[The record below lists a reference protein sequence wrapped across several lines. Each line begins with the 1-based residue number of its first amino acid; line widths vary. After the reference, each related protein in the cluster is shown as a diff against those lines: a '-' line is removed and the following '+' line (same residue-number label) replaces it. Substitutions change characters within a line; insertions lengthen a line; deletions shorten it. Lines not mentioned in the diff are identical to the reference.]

1 MPLALHQAQAV
12 IAKAHDHAREKR
24 IRITVAVVDEGG
36 FLVALGRMEGTP
48 PLSARIA
55 EAKACGAALWHKEGA
70 QLASV
75 QAANPAFVSAV
86 EQLART
92 PLLPGLGSALIRRGD
107 DVLGAV
113 GASGASGEDDLACIR
128 FALDAVLGPSG
139 TGRIEAT

>member
-1 MPLALHQAQAV
+1 MPLELQQAQAV
-12 IAKAHDHAREKR
+12 IAKAHEHAGEKG

-55 EAKACGAALWHKEGA
+55 EAKAAGAALWHKEGG

-75 QAANPAFVSAV
+75 QAANPAFVAAV
-86 EQLART
+86 AELART
-92 PLLPGLGSALIRRGD
+92 PLLPGLGSALIRSGN

-113 GASGASGEDDLACIR
+113 GASGASGEDDLACIE
-128 FALDAVLGPSG
+128 FGLDRVLGEK
-139 TGRIEAT
+139 RED